1 MEVAQYFKIT
11 IFLMKWEIPKAAF
24 PFLSTEARII
34 RQRHEMPRFLLLET
48 YNYLSTGRVAT
59 RATSLETW

>member
-1 MEVAQYFKIT
+1 
-11 IFLMKWEIPKAAF
+11 MKWEIPKAAF

-48 YNYLSTGRVAT
+48 YNYLSLA
-59 RATSLETW
+59 E